1 MAIDKERLRK
11 VDDRIVVL
19 VKKYPVV
26 FAAVSIGGMVVGA
39 LITGAIVWAF

>member
-1 MAIDKERLRK
+1 MMDIDKERLKK

-26 FAAVSIGGMVVGA
+26 FVVILGA
-39 LITGAIVWAF
+39 GLIVGFLAGRFI